1 MSVPQ
6 RHSSTLDDT
15 AWRSDG
21 LFLDKAQNVVHF
33 SLEFFN
39 LTQYLVLADSILI
52 RFFLVA

>member
-1 MSVPQ
+1 MTPPGGPMAYFW
-6 RHSSTLDDT
+6 T
-15 AWRSDG
+15 
-21 LFLDKAQNVVHF
+21 KAQNVVHF